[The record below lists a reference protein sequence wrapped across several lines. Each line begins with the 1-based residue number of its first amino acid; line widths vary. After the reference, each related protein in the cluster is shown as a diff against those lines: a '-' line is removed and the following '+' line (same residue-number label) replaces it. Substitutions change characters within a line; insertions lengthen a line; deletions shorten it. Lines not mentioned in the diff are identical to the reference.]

1 MYDEH
6 LRIENTLQNAGLMK
20 FFATMMSICAVGC
33 VLAGPAH
40 AVRPDGS
47 ILLAPHKALYD
58 IDLVATRSGSQI
70 INISGKMFYEWKP
83 ACDAWVTDHRFNLFY
98 EYADS
103 PGMTITSDFST
114 FEAYDGKT
122 FDFSSRRKR
131 DGTLYQELRG
141 RAVVDDTV
149 HEANFTMPEGLSY
162 DLSEGM
168 MFPMGHTVEMV
179 KQARA
184 GKTFFKAT
192 VFDGSDEEGPIEINT
207 FIGKPVNAMA
217 EIKPSK
223 DLDMTLL
230 NTPAWD
236 VRMAVFPT
244 ESDEEG
250 ADYEMDMIFHDN
262 GVISDMRI
270 DYDDFSVTQKLV
282 AIERLDGEECGKG
295 AHPPSATQTPKK
307 DDTTKV
313 DKP

>member
-1 MYDEH
+1 MK
-6 LRIENTLQNAGLMK
+6 INTAILSVLCAASCLS
-20 FFATMMSICAVGC
+20 AAPALAVG
-33 VLAGPAH
+33 
-40 AVRPDGS
+40 PDVAS
-47 ILLAPHKALYD
+47 ALAPHKALYD

-83 ACDAWVTDHRFNLFY
+83 ACDAWMTDHRFNLFY

-103 PGMTITSDFST
+103 PGMNITSDFST
-114 FEAYDGKT
+114 FESFDGKT

-141 RAVVDDTV
+141 RAVVDGDM
-149 HEANFTMPEGLSY
+149 HEANFTMPEGLKY
-162 DLSEGM
+162 DLAAGM
-168 MFPMGHTVEMV
+168 MFPMGHTLEMV

-184 GKTFFKAT
+184 GKKFFSAT

-230 NTPAWD
+230 NTPAWN

-244 ESDEEG
+244 ENPEENS
-250 ADYEMDMIFHDN
+250 DYEMSMIFHDN
-262 GVISDMRI
+262 GVISDMLI
-270 DYDDFSVTQKLV
+270 EYDDFSVTQKLV
-282 AIERLDGEECGKG
+282 AIERLEGDKCGEKP
-295 AHPPSATQTPKK
+295 AAPDVPPARAK
-307 DDTTKV
+307 DKSDTTKI